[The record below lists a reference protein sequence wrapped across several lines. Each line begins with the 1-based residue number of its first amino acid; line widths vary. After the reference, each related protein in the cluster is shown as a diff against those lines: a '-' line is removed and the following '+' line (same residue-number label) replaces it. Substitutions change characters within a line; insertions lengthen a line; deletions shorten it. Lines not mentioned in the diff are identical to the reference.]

1 MRPGREATYRPG
13 AMTVK
18 RVLIVGG
25 GPGGL
30 VTALALRRAGIE
42 PLVIERAPG
51 HRSLGAGVS
60 LWPNAMRL
68 LRRWGIG
75 PAIEARGAIAGDT
88 TINTWSGRPLVTVDA
103 GRLEARFGAPLVVIH
118 CASLQ
123 TVLRTALGRDTLH
136 LGADCVGLE
145 QDAHGVSVVLSD
157 GRRHQADLVIGADG
171 AHSTVRATVVD
182 DTPPRYGGITAWRG
196 VVPLDR
202 RSSDAML
209 TGEWWGSGAV
219 FGVARLGANQ
229 AYWWATARRD
239 GTTGGT
245 PDDEKA
251 DLLRWFDRWDPAIPA
266 MIDASVPEAIARTPL
281 GYRRASAPRIAG
293 RVALLGDAADLT
305 SPSLGQG
312 ACQAIEDAAAVVDS
326 LVTQRDESLA
336 LERYSDVRRRHIRVV
351 VRRARRLSHL
361 AHLENPVATTV
372 RNALLPTAARGAL
385 GWLAPVVGH
394 EAQY

>member
-1 MRPGREATYRPG
+1 
-13 AMTVK
+13 MTLK

-42 PLVIERAPG
+42 ALVIERAPG
-51 HRSLGAGVS
+51 HRVLGAGVS
-60 LWPNAMRL
+60 LWPNAMKL
-68 LRRWGIG
+68 LRHWGMG
-75 PAIEARGAIAGDT
+75 PAVEARGAVAGDT
-88 TINTWSGRPLVTVDA
+88 VLATVDA
-103 GRLEARFGAPLVVIH
+103 SRLEDRFGAPLVVIH

-123 TVLRTALGRDTLH
+123 TVLRTALDSDTLH
-136 LGADCVGLE
+136 LGADCIGLD
-145 QDAHGVSVVLSD
+145 QDAHGVSVILRD

-182 DTPPRYGGITAWRG
+182 DSPPRYGGITAWRG

-202 RSSDAML
+202 RSADALL

-229 AYWWATARRD
+229 AYWWATVRCD
-239 GTTGGT
+239 GTKGGT

-251 DLLRWFDRWDPAIPA
+251 DLMRRFGRWYPAIPA
-266 MIDASVPEAIARTPL
+266 LIDASVPDAITRTPL
-281 GYRRASAPRIAG
+281 GYRPAAARRTAG
-293 RVALLGDAADLT
+293 RIALLGDAADLS

-312 ACQAIEDAAAVVDS
+312 ACQAIEDAAAVADS
-326 LVTQRDESLA
+326 LVTEADEALA
-336 LERYSDVRRRHIRVV
+336 LERYGNVRQRHLQVV
-351 VRRARRLSHL
+351 VRRARRLSRLGHL
-361 AHLENPVATTV
+361 ANPVATAL
-372 RNALLPTAARGAL
+372 RNAMLPAAARNAV

-394 EAQY
+394 EPPLL

>member
-1 MRPGREATYRPG
+1 MRLVRQAAYRPG

-51 HRSLGAGVS
+51 HRALGAGVS
-60 LWPNAMRL
+60 LWPNAMKL
-68 LRRWGIG
+68 LRHWGIG
-75 PAIEARGAIAGDT
+75 PAIEARGAIARDT
-88 TINTWSGRPLVTVDA
+88 TISTWSGRPLVTVDA

-123 TVLRTALGRDTLH
+123 TVLRTALGSDTLH

-145 QDAHGVSVVLSD
+145 QDARGVSVVLRD

-171 AHSTVRATVVD
+171 ARSTVRTMVVD
-182 DTPPRYGGITAWRG
+182 DPPPRYGGITAWRG

-202 RSSDAML
+202 RSADAML
-209 TGEWWGSGAV
+209 TGQWWGSGAV

-229 AYWWATARRD
+229 AYWWATARCD
-239 GTTGGT
+239 GTAGGT
-245 PDDEKA
+245 PDHEKA
-251 DLLRWFDRWDPAIPA
+251 DLLRWFGHWDPAIPA

-281 GYRRASAPRIAG
+281 GYRPAPAPRIAG
-293 RVALLGDAADLT
+293 RIALLGDAADLT

-326 LVTQRDESLA
+326 LVHQRDETLA

-361 AHLENPVATTV
+361 SHLENPLATTV
-372 RNALLPTAARGAL
+372 RNAVLPTAARGAL
-385 GWLAPVVGH
+385 GWLAPVVGY
-394 EAQY
+394 EA